1 MNDEVVKTTVV
12 ESHTAIK
19 SINKHIYL
27 FIKRVFD
34 LFISLIGFIFLL
46 PVTIIVKLMYMFRGD
61 FKSIFYSQNRIG
73 KDGREFK
80 FYKFRT
86 MVVNADEVLE
96 KLLKEDKEA
105 AKEYS
110 MYKKLKNDPR
120 ITKVGKFLRKTS
132 LDELPQVINIF
143 IGDMAIIGNRPYLP
157 REKKDMGK
165 SFDTIVST
173 KPGLTG
179 YWQVSG
185 RSDTTFAKRLEL
197 ESYYSQHCGLK
208 LDIKIFFK
216 TFFVVLL
223 RKGSR

>member
-1 MNDEVVKTTVV
+1 
-12 ESHTAIK
+12 
-19 SINKHIYL
+19 
-27 FIKRVFD
+27 
-34 LFISLIGFIFLL
+34 
-46 PVTIIVKLMYMFRGD
+46 MFRGD
-61 FKSIFYSQNRIG
+61 FKSVFYSQYRIG
-73 KDGREFK
+73 KNGKEFK

-96 KLLKEDKEA
+96 KLLKEDKAA
-105 AKEYS
+105 AKEYKIN
-110 MYKKLKNDPR
+110 KKLKNDPR

-143 IGDMAIIGNRPYLP
+143 IGDMSIIGNRPYLP

-208 LDIKIFFK
+208 LDLKIFFK

>member
-1 MNDEVVKTTVV
+1 MNDGAVKATEVVSNSVV
-12 ESHTAIK
+12 K

-34 LFISLIGFIFLL
+34 ILISLIGFIFLL

-61 FKSIFYSQNRIG
+61 FKSVFYSQKRIG
-73 KDGREFK
+73 KDGREFR

-96 KLLKEDKEA
+96 KLLKEDKEK
-105 AKEYS
+105 AKEYKIN
-110 MYKKLKNDPR
+110 KKLRDDPR

-132 LDELPQVINIF
+132 MDELPQVINIF
-143 IGDMAIIGNRPYLP
+143 LGDMSIIGNRPYLP

-185 RSDTTFAKRLEL
+185 RSDTTFEERLKL
-197 ESYYSQHCGLK
+197 ESYYS
-208 LDIKIFFK
+208 
-216 TFFVVLL
+216 
-223 RKGSR
+223 